1 MKLKRFTTIRYK
13 NKTSIISLFLICGVL
28 LNSYAGFS
36 YSNILTFFLNPI
48 ATISSSSTEV
58 CINETAIITF
68 EGSDGIEPYTFT
80 YEINNGTPIEITT
93 TSGSSID
100 ITLEGTSAGDF
111 TYNLTNVKDSNE
123 NSQAITEQKV
133 IIKVNLL
140 PTADFSFTNNDTCSG
155 ETIQFTNNSSGNGN
169 LTYSWDFGDGTNIE
183 NGENPSHIFDTL
195 GCGIENFNIKLTVT
209 DENGCSTSKTEQVTI
224 KQKPDI
230 EFSDADFGSF
240 NNCGN
245 ASLSD
250 PSYTINVSNNSNS
263 SCIVT
268 GGYTI
273 EWGDGTSTPSAIFPQ
288 SHTYSDTGVFTMK
301 ISAEGDNGCFNE
313 VQYEVKNVTNPAG
326 GFESPGNTSNICL
339 PTDQLNFGITNWGLN
354 SSDTEYIVDFGDG
367 TIETYSQT
375 QLEAS
380 SYYNASDPENSDK
393 FLTPHSYIKGSCSE
407 LDGQFV
413 AILSVRNACD
423 ITKFTISNITTL
435 KASIAEFKS
444 EEISC
449 INNNILFNNTSIIG
463 DNPGCDKVANFKWDF
478 GDGTI
483 INDNNTNQITNQN
496 HIYTNPGTYT
506 VSLSVSS
513 RCGEDVF
520 TKQICVEPEITP
532 SFTVNKSDGCIPLA
546 VEATNTSDEDLLCSD
561 PNYNWTVVF
570 EDINCNTLSNWEF
583 TNGTDA
589 NSENPQFLF
598 NNPGKYTVTQNVT
611 TACGSFSSQKIITV
625 KKPPTV
631 SINPIDDFCQP
642 GLINPT
648 AIIENC
654 TDNQGG
660 VTYSWTFSGGT
671 PATSTLQN
679 PGNISYDT
687 ADTFMIT
694 LEVTNECGTS
704 NKATQTFEVLEKTKI
719 TNVNT
724 SQEICSGQNTSETI
738 FITNNT
744 ATTFVWSVVSSGAIS
759 GFLNN
764 GTSNSIPSEKLIN
777 NSNNLETLTYT
788 VIPSLETCEGDS
800 FTYIITVNP
809 SPRITTQPSSSEICL
824 NGNATLLEVNYA
836 NGTGTPTYQWFSNA
850 TSSNTTGTLITGA
863 TNTSYDPPTNTVG
876 EVFYYAEI
884 SFSSG
889 GCSQIVSNTAS
900 VNVVPQ
906 ITVDAVAPPQTICV
920 GGTADQ
926 LEVTFSGGTG
936 NPTYQWFS
944 NTSNT
949 NTAGTLITNATNS
962 TYTPPVFNTV
972 GNFYFY
978 TEISL
983 DGDGCSAAVSDAF
996 EVNVLADPII
1006 NTQPIT
1012 SQELCR
1018 NAVPTDLT
1026 IAVSGGTTSIINYQW
1041 YLNTS
1046 NSNSGG
1052 NPINSTNTSI
1062 YTPKTNT
1069 VGTFYYYA
1077 IVTQPESGCS
1087 VTSNVSILKI
1097 NEAPAFTTQ
1106 PSSSEICLNGSATL
1120 LEVAYANGT
1129 GTPTYQWFS
1138 NTTNSSAGAT
1148 EITGATNSNYDPA
1161 TNTVGKVFYFVVIS
1175 FDGGC
1180 SAIQSTITLVNTV
1193 AEPIATAVN
1202 PEQTICLDGQADTFE
1217 ITLTGGAGN
1226 PTYQWFSNT
1235 TNTNSGGT
1243 AIAGATNSAYDT
1255 GVLSSIGAF
1264 YYYLEAT
1271 LDGTGC
1277 DLATSDVF
1285 TVNVVANPVIDT
1297 QAIASQ
1303 EICQNTTLEAL
1314 EVVVSGNTN
1323 TGDFSYQWFSNAT
1336 NANTGGTVLTSATAN
1351 VYNPDNSTVG
1361 TFFYYVVINQTASG
1375 CEVTSE
1381 VSAIIINEGPAIAT
1395 QPVGSNICLD
1405 GAANVLEVVTENGV
1419 GTPTYQW
1426 FSNTTN
1432 SSAGATEITG
1442 ATNSNYDPATNTVG
1456 EVFYFVVIS
1465 FDGGCSAIQSTITLV
1480 NTVAEPIATAV
1491 NPEQTICLDGQAD
1504 TFEIT
1509 LTGGAGNPTYQWFSN
1524 TTNTN
1529 SGGTAIAGATNSAYD
1544 TGVLSSIGAF
1554 YYYLEAT
1561 LDGTGCDLATSDV
1574 FTVNVVANPVI
1585 DTQAIASQEICQNTT
1600 LEALEVV
1607 VSGNTNTGDFS
1618 YQWFSNATNANTGGT
1633 VLTSATANVYNPDNS
1648 TVGTF
1653 FYYVVINQTAS
1664 GCEVTSE
1671 VSAII
1676 INEGPAIATQPV
1688 GSNICLDGAAN
1699 VLEVVTENGVGTP
1712 TYQWFSNTT
1721 NSSAGA
1727 TEITGATN
1735 SNYDPAT
1742 NTVGKVFYFVV
1753 ISFDGGCSAIESD
1766 IVLVKINQIPVID
1779 FAEMT
1784 IYSEE
1789 TFLFDPSSVAS
1800 NIVPTGTTYTWPAPT
1815 SSAPGAIL
1823 GSSAESS
1830 PQTNISQT
1838 LENIDILPVIETYI
1852 ITPATPNCIGNPFTL
1867 EVTVNP
1873 KIISNVLVT
1882 NNTCFESNDGIIT
1895 TNITGG
1901 MPFTSG
1907 PPYLIS
1913 WTGPNS
1919 FTSTASSISN
1929 LIAGIYI
1936 LIIEDRN
1943 GIFITEPYTVTQP
1956 GLLTVTTDLEQNIS
1970 CFKGSDG
1977 AIEVSISGGTS
1988 PYSYNWS
1995 TTDGSGVL
2003 QNTQNQNVL
2012 TAGNY
2017 TLEIIDKNNC
2027 STSTSFVLTEPN
2039 VLKIETVSKQ
2049 DVLCFGEAT
2058 GTIVIDVTGGTK
2070 TEISPGVFDY
2080 QYNWTGPNGFA
2091 SNAQNISN
2099 LFAGTYTIE
2108 ITDDLGCIE
2117 RTDIV
2122 LTQPTAIEIDYT
2134 KTDTTCYGATD
2145 GAIDVTVT
2153 GGRPPYQISW
2163 SNLGNGFS
2171 QSNLSAGNYTVT
2183 IVDENQCEVSIT
2195 ITIHQPVFFIAPIVI
2210 PISCNDKNDAS
2221 IDLNLTG
2228 GVAPITVLWS
2238 DDPGAGVQRNNLS
2251 PGTYVVTIIDS
2262 DINQCPITKTFI
2274 ITNPPAIA
2282 VTSVVTDAID
2292 CTIEN
2297 SGSILLDVSGGTHP
2311 YDFMWNTGQTTE
2323 DLTNIPPGDY
2333 SVEIKDKNNC
2343 VINKQFSIYR
2353 QEPIEIEFLV
2363 TAIPD
2368 CNLKTVS
2375 QRTVAKVTGGFLPYT
2390 YSWSAGNVSITDNT
2404 IMTTSQNGSYT
2415 LTVADNKGCTESKI
2429 FLVDLPSIGNAGYS
2443 YGAFSIDNYNL
2454 LSIEDPIQFNN
2465 LSTGNFTNI
2474 SWDFGDGSPTTSDE
2488 NPVHIYDQ
2496 VGVFNVVLKIELDF
2510 GCIEIIEKT
2519 LNITQGYVLI
2529 NPNAFSP
2536 NNDGYNETI
2545 RPSFT
2550 GFKEIEM
2557 TIYDTWG
2564 VPIYYENNLELNG
2577 WDGTIK
2583 GLPAENGNYVMVVK
2597 GSTFY
2602 EKEIIR
2608 ITALT
2613 LLK

>member
-1 MKLKRFTTIRYK
+1 
-13 NKTSIISLFLICGVL
+13 VL

-1465 FDGGCSAIQSTITLV
+1465 FDGGCSAI
-1480 NTVAEPIATAV
+1480 
-1491 NPEQTICLDGQAD
+1491 
-1504 TFEIT
+1504 
-1509 LTGGAGNPTYQWFSN
+1509 
-1524 TTNTN
+1524 
-1529 SGGTAIAGATNSAYD
+1529 
-1544 TGVLSSIGAF
+1544 
-1554 YYYLEAT
+1554 
-1561 LDGTGCDLATSDV
+1561 
-1574 FTVNVVANPVI
+1574 
-1585 DTQAIASQEICQNTT
+1585 
-1600 LEALEVV
+1600 
-1607 VSGNTNTGDFS
+1607 
-1618 YQWFSNATNANTGGT
+1618 
-1633 VLTSATANVYNPDNS
+1633 
-1648 TVGTF
+1648 
-1653 FYYVVINQTAS
+1653 
-1664 GCEVTSE
+1664 
-1671 VSAII
+1671 
-1676 INEGPAIATQPV
+1676 
-1688 GSNICLDGAAN
+1688 
-1699 VLEVVTENGVGTP
+1699 
-1712 TYQWFSNTT
+1712 
-1721 NSSAGA
+1721 
-1727 TEITGATN
+1727 
-1735 SNYDPAT
+1735 
-1742 NTVGKVFYFVV
+1742 
-1753 ISFDGGCSAIESD
+1753 ESD